1 MVKVVL
7 SEGDDLVVEFEGID
21 CQVEVRF
28 QEKRLSLT
36 TDETWESNVTTE
48 DGGRTSSVG
57 GAIEAQVAL
66 FVEDG
71 DEVSD
76 IFGEDIARQIAA
88 SDTDMQ
94 TEKDVDDAFFDR
106 LKSDRG

>member
-1 MVKVVL
+1 M
-7 SEGDDLVVEFEGID
+7 GVECHDRRRGQD
-21 CQVEVRF
+21 
-28 QEKRLSLT
+28 
-36 TDETWESNVTTE
+36 
-48 DGGRTSSVG
+48 VG